1 MSVKNDVKTI
11 VSQSVSLPLSA
22 TATCVSMAAD
32 GLGVVEKG
40 VKHTPSVV
48 KALLSVPFAAAKGYI
63 MESDGVTAE
72 VAEARAYKYLKQ
84 DLSATI
90 EEVGVGSG
98 KLLADLLK
106 DDDADVT
113 DGSITTSEK
122 KEVNDQ

>member
-1 MSVKNDVKTI
+1 MTVKEDVKTI

-22 TATCVSMAAD
+22 TATCISMAAA
-32 GLGVVEKG
+32 GLGVAEQG
-40 VKHTPSVV
+40 VRHTPSVV

-63 MESDGVTAE
+63 MEADGVTAE

-84 DLSATI
+84 DLSVTI
-90 EEVGVGSG
+90 EQVGVGSG

-113 DGSITTSEK
+113 ELLTR
-122 KEVNDQ
+122 